1 MTNEELAEL
10 VQEGNDGLIPQLWE
24 QVQVYVRR
32 KAETAMRSIPPEH
45 GVEVDDLAQSGYFAL
60 LEAVAT
66 FDRGKGTFLCWLEK
80 YLKTEF
86 AVAGG
91 YRTSRRDPL
100 NLSTSI
106 DQPVSSV
113 FPVSSDDSDGETFAE
128 TIPDETDSYAD
139 IEEQIYMEQLHAA
152 LDSAVDGLPSTQRE
166 VIRGRYWQGKS
177 LRNLSEELGVS
188 IEGIRRREKAA
199 LSELRKPRV
208 ANSLSEFLDDRTD
221 FYRGGLR
228 QFKTSHT
235 SSVETAVLHRES
247 LVKKWYADNGIPGS
261 PDFR

>member
-10 VQEGNDGLIPQLWE
+10 IREGNDGLIPQLWE

-60 LEAVAT
+60 LESVAT
-66 FDRGKGTFLCWLEK
+66 FDREKGTFLCWLEK

-106 DQPVSSV
+106 DR
-113 FPVSSDDSDGETFAE
+113 PVSSDDSDGETFAE

-152 LDSAVDGLPSTQRE
+152 LDSAVDRLPSTQRE

-235 SSVETAVLHRES
+235 SSVENAVLHRES

>member
-1 MTNEELAEL
+1 M
-10 VQEGNDGLIPQLWE
+10 
-24 QVQVYVRR
+24 
-32 KAETAMRSIPPEH
+32 
-45 GVEVDDLAQSGYFAL
+45 
-60 LEAVAT
+60 
-66 FDRGKGTFLCWLEK
+66 
-80 YLKTEF
+80 
-86 AVAGG
+86 AGG

-113 FPVSSDDSDGETFAE
+113 FPVSSDESGRKTFAE

-139 IEEQIYMEQLHAA
+139 IEEQIYIEQLHTA
-152 LDSAVDGLPSTQRE
+152 LARAVDGLPTAQRE
-166 VIRGRYWQGKS
+166 VIQGRYWQEKS

-188 IEGIRRREKAA
+188 IEAIRRREKAA

-235 SSVETAVLHRES
+235 SSVENAVLHRES
-247 LVKKWYADNGIPGS
+247 LVKKWYADNGMPRS